1 MATANLPNAST
12 QHAAALA
19 RILQVTQQAWGLG
32 QDGIVP
38 CAATAQAAHAA
49 QAAPAKRAPALSRR
63 ARLALAAARAFEAQV
78 MAIRCRQVFVA

>member
-38 CAATAQAAHAA
+38 CAATAQAA